1 MKIATFHLSVATA
14 ITLLLTAC
22 DKLKPETTSVP
33 PLAAASTPE
42 TSLPKSL
49 FTGLVGR
56 WERPDGGYVMELR
69 AVDANGMIE
78 AAYFNPGPIRV
89 ESAKVTNDS
98 GRTKVF
104 VVLRDVNYPGCTYD
118 LTWDTKT
125 DQLYG
130 KYFQAAMQQT
140 YDVAF
145 TRLK

>member
-1 MKIATFHLSVATA
+1 MKITTFHLSVATA

-22 DKLKPETTSVP
+22 DKSKPETDAAP
-33 PLAAASTPE
+33 PLAAPNTPE
-42 TSLPKSL
+42 ASLPKSP
-49 FTGLVGR
+49 FAGLVGR
-56 WERPDGGYVMELR
+56 WERPDGGYVMEFR
-69 AVDANGMIE
+69 SVDANAKIE

-98 GRTKVF
+98 GLTKVF

-118 LTWDTKT
+118 LTLDTKT

-130 KYFQAAMQQT
+130 KYFQATQQQT